1 LQRRAIPAAKLSALW
16 SGFAAGG
23 FCQGMRG
30 VMKNM
35 FSQIVVGVIVT
46 VVGALA
52 TNAIM
57 HKMKRSHAGAPSA
70 KVERR

>member
-1 LQRRAIPAAKLSALW
+1 
-16 SGFAAGG
+16 
-23 FCQGMRG
+23 
-30 VMKNM
+30 MKNM

-57 HKMKRSHAGAPSA
+57 RKMKHANA
-70 KVERR
+70 KPPAAMSDRR